1 MEPWLYF
8 GEKRKKFQSHVLRDL
23 ENWQSGKFC
32 VNLHGAQAYIA
43 SFVIFL
49 YDNSWSRLGKMTLKF
64 GGGISSPLRDR
75 GQKVLK
81 IDP

>member
-1 MEPWLYF
+1 MSEHVLDEIF
-8 GEKRKKFQSHVLRDL
+8 HCHVLRDYGKSVSGPL
-23 ENWQSGKFC
+23 FGENVILPQR
-32 VNLHGAQAYIA
+32 HIA

-49 YDNSWSRLGKMTLKF
+49 YDKSWYRLVKMTLKF

-75 GQKVLK
+75 GQKVSK